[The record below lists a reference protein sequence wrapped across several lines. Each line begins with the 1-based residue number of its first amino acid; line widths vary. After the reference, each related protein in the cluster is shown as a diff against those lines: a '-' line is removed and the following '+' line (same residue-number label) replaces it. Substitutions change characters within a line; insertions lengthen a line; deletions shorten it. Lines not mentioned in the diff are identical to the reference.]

1 MVSTDYQSKVNME
14 IHWSTSYSSWEN
26 VAIQTIS
33 KVLCLVPSAT
43 VQEGCGELGKSSEE
57 SHKEDQSGEEKGS
70 ESKESGSWKN

>member
-1 MVSTDYQSKVNME
+1 M
-14 IHWSTSYSSWEN
+14 
-26 VAIQTIS
+26 AIQTIS